1 VDLQRFIRPLD
12 RAQRQRPWLGF
23 PIAVFKKFGEDQAA
37 NLAALIAYYG
47 FFSIFPLLMVFT
59 TILGFALQGNPH
71 LQQSITSSA
80 FANFPVIGRQLAQ
93 NVHSVRGS
101 GVALALGIV
110 LTLWSGLGVLKVTQT
125 AMNVVWNVPYERRPN
140 FVWSTVRAAIM
151 LVVLGTI
158 TVASATAGSVGAGR
172 GGFLWSI
179 VGIVISLVLNT
190 ILFLLAFRVL
200 TAEDVSWSDVF
211 VGAAI
216 GAVAWTALQALGGY
230 YVGHQLSS
238 ASNTYG
244 TFAVVIGLLAW
255 IFVGAQI
262 TLLAAEIN
270 VVKVR
275 RLWPR
280 ALQPPLTEADQRAF
294 KVYALQEK
302 RRPEMEVLV
311 DVSEG
316 PSRDPAGAAKNA
328 DE

>member
-1 VDLQRFIRPLD
+1 
-12 RAQRQRPWLGF
+12 
-23 PIAVFKKFGEDQAA
+23 
-37 NLAALIAYYG
+37 
-47 FFSIFPLLMVFT
+47 
-59 TILGFALQGNPH
+59 
-71 LQQSITSSA
+71 
-80 FANFPVIGRQLAQ
+80 
-93 NVHSVRGS
+93 
-101 GVALALGIV
+101 
-110 LTLWSGLGVLKVTQT
+110 
-125 AMNVVWNVPYERRPN
+125 
-140 FVWSTVRAAIM
+140 
-151 LVVLGTI
+151 
-158 TVASATAGSVGAGR
+158 
-172 GGFLWSI
+172 
-179 VGIVISLVLNT
+179 
-190 ILFLLAFRVL
+190 VL